1 MLALKLEIQE
11 LRREVVELRQQ
22 KCSIPDPLP
31 HTVPTYTSQQN
42 VAMGPPAAKSYSNTV
57 RTQHAATPQ
66 GTSPSSTQTQP
77 AQQSPMCAACTSDTC
92 SCTVHA
98 ADTQCCEAGVTGIC
112 STEPTQNTWKEVNH
126 RRKGRQ
132 DKFTDSVSKALRATI
147 TSRYVKESPNTEPA
161 DPCVLTGV
169 VPINKLVLYVGS
181 INSGCN
187 AHSIRDWCEARDVEV
202 LNCSVME
209 SKYLGTSYA
218 RVTVAAEHEERVLDR
233 AFWPE
238 AISHS
243 VRKWRFADSPKV
255 TKPASNA

>member
-1 MLALKLEIQE
+1 MEKEPF
-11 LRREVVELRQQ
+11 REAKKQSQTNQCGCPCCWQ
-22 KCSIPDPLP
+22 KEHVNFI
-31 HTVPTYTSQQN
+31 
-42 VAMGPPAAKSYSNTV
+42 
-57 RTQHAATPQ
+57 
-66 GTSPSSTQTQP
+66 
-77 AQQSPMCAACTSDTC
+77 
-92 SCTVHA
+92 SCTVHT

-132 DKFTDSVSKALRATI
+132 DKITDSVSKALQATI

-169 VPINKLVLYVGS
+169 VPIDKLVLYVGS

-209 SKYLGTSYA
+209 SKYLGT
-218 RVTVAAEHEERVLDR
+218 
-233 AFWPE
+233 
-238 AISHS
+238 
-243 VRKWRFADSPKV
+243 
-255 TKPASNA
+255 